1 MMGASLT
8 GLPGG
13 PHTLKQETS
22 YFEIVNINKKPKGWK
37 NLNKK
42 RETLTIYNF
51 HKNFS
56 F

>member
-22 YFEIVNINKKPKGWK
+22 YFEIVNTVYVKK
-37 NLNKK
+37 NLKVGK
-42 RETLTIYNF
+42 I
-51 HKNFS
+51 
-56 F
+56 